1 MRLYVVLGGAIALVI
16 AGVVFLTGNNYTVK
30 VVLPS
35 ATNIVN
41 GGTVQLN
48 GFEAGSV
55 SSIQAQDNQAI
66 LELKL
71 DRDYAPLHEGAV
83 VLVPFKALLGERVVN
98 IIDGPSTN
106 ASIPNH
112 GLIVGQM
119 PKPTEFDQILNT
131 LDAPTL
137 EHLKSLVNGLDDTVK
152 GHEGDINA
160 TLQASGPTLQALGG
174 VLDAIGTDGP
184 AIRALVTRLNELTG
198 TVADHQ
204 NDVRTIVTQLT
215 RLTSLAASRQ
225 QQLRDSLSALPPTLE
240 TAKTTLDK
248 VPPVADKVVPLLHD
262 LDPATERLESVAG
275 NLRPLLKDLRP
286 ALHDLRPTIHALNE
300 LFDCLPDVLDE
311 AGKPG
316 DGTFHDLTK
325 ALDNLSEPLDFLRPY
340 TPEAVGWL
348 SNWNSAFSAYDSN
361 GHYARIW
368 VQAGAGSLVG
378 NPGVVPPGVRV
389 SPYPLP
395 GQNGGTPW
403 TDAFGSGVR

>member
-16 AGVVFLTGNNYTVK
+16 AGVWFLAGNTYTVK
-30 VVLPS
+30 VAMPS

-48 GFEAGSV
+48 GFEVGSV
-55 SSIQAQDNQAI
+55 SSIQAQQNQAI
-66 LELKL
+66 LELKI

-83 VLVPFKALLGERVVN
+83 VLVPYKALLGERVVD
-98 IIDGPSTN
+98 ITDGPSTN
-106 ASIPNH
+106 AVIPNH

-131 LDAPTL
+131 LDKPTL
-137 EHLKSLVNGLDDTVK
+137 DHLKSLVNGLDDTVK
-152 GHEGDINA
+152 GHEGDVNA
-160 TLQASGPTLQALGG
+160 TLQASGPALQALGG
-174 VLDAIGTDGP
+174 VLDAVGTDGP

-198 TVADHQ
+198 TVANHQ

-248 VPPVADKVVPLLHD
+248 VPPVAHKVVPLLHD
-262 LDPATERLESVAG
+262 LDPATDRLKDVAG
-275 NLRPLLKDLRP
+275 NLNPLLKDLRP
-286 ALHDLRPTIHALNE
+286 ALHDLRPTISDLNK
-300 LFDCLPDVLDE
+300 LFDNTPGLLDVYN
-311 AGKPG
+311 
-316 DGTFHDLTK
+316 DGASQGLTE
-325 ALDNLSEPLDFLRPY
+325 ALDNLSDPLDFLRPY
-340 TPEAVGWL
+340 TPEAIGWL
-348 SNWNSAFSAYDSN
+348 SNWNSAFANYDSN
-361 GHYARIW
+361 GHFARIF
-368 VQAGAGSLVG
+368 VQAGSTSLMG
-378 NPGVVPPGVRV
+378 NPGIVPPGVRV
-389 SPYPLP
+389 TPYPAP

>member
-16 AGVVFLTGNNYTVK
+16 AGVWFLAGNTYTVK
-30 VVLPS
+30 VALPS

-48 GFEAGSV
+48 GFEVGSV
-55 SSIQAQDNQAI
+55 SSIEAQENQAI
-66 LELKL
+66 LELKI

-83 VLVPFKALLGERVVN
+83 VLVPFKALLGERVVD
-98 IIDGPSTN
+98 ITDGPSTN
-106 ASIPNH
+106 AVIPNH

-131 LDAPTL
+131 LDRPTL
-137 EHLKSLVNGLDDTVK
+137 DHLKSLVNGLDDTVK
-152 GHEGDINA
+152 GHEADVNA
-160 TLQASGPTLQALGG
+160 TLQASGPALQALGG
-174 VLDAIGTDGP
+174 VLDAVGTDGP

-248 VPPVADKVVPLLHD
+248 VPPVAHKVVPLLHD
-262 LDPATERLESVAG
+262 LDPATEKLESVAG
-275 NLRPLLKDLRP
+275 NLNPLLKDLRP
-286 ALHDLRPTIHALNE
+286 ALHDLRPTLRDLNE
-300 LFDCLPDVLDE
+300 LFDNTPGLLDCYNN
-311 AGKPG
+311 
-316 DGTFHDLTK
+316 GTARGLTE
-325 ALDNLSEPLDFLRPY
+325 ALDNLSDPLDFLRPY
-340 TPEAVGWL
+340 TPEAIGWL
-348 SNWNSAFSAYDSN
+348 SNWNSAFANYDSN
-361 GHYARIW
+361 GHFARIF
-368 VQAGAGSLVG
+368 VQAGSTSLMG
-378 NPGVVPPGVRV
+378 NPGIVPPGVRV
-389 SPYPLP
+389 TPYPAP

>member
-16 AGVVFLTGNNYTVK
+16 AGVWFLAGNTYTVK
-30 VVLPS
+30 VALPS

-48 GFEAGSV
+48 GFEVGSV
-55 SSIQAQDNQAI
+55 SSIEAQENQAI
-66 LELKL
+66 LELKI

-83 VLVPFKALLGERVVN
+83 VLVPFKALLGERVVD
-98 IIDGPSTN
+98 ITDGPSTN
-106 ASIPNH
+106 AVIPNH

-137 EHLKSLVNGLDDTVK
+137 DHLKSLVNGLDDTVK
-152 GHEGDINA
+152 GHEADVNA
-160 TLQASGPTLQALGG
+160 TLQASGPALQALGG
-174 VLDAIGTDGP
+174 VLDAVGTDGP

-248 VPPVADKVVPLLHD
+248 VPPVAHKVVPLLHD
-262 LDPATERLESVAG
+262 LDPATEKLESVAG
-275 NLRPLLKDLRP
+275 NLNPLLKDLRP
-286 ALHDLRPTIHALNE
+286 ALHDLRPTLRDLNE
-300 LFDCLPDVLDE
+300 LFDNTPGLLDCYNN
-311 AGKPG
+311 
-316 DGTFHDLTK
+316 GTARGLTE
-325 ALDNLSEPLDFLRPY
+325 ALDNLSDPLDFLRPY
-340 TPEAVGWL
+340 TPEAIGWL
-348 SNWNSAFSAYDSN
+348 SNWNSAFANYDSN
-361 GHYARIW
+361 GHFARIF
-368 VQAGAGSLVG
+368 VQAGSTSLMG
-378 NPGVVPPGVRV
+378 NPGIVPPGVRV
-389 SPYPLP
+389 TPYPAP

>member
-16 AGVVFLTGNNYTVK
+16 AGVWFLAGNTYTVK
-30 VVLPS
+30 VALPS

-48 GFEAGSV
+48 GFEVGSV

-66 LELKL
+66 LELKI

-83 VLVPFKALLGERVVN
+83 VSVPFKALLGERVVD
-98 IIDGPSTN
+98 ITDGPSTN
-106 ASIPNH
+106 AKIPSH
-112 GLIVGQM
+112 GLIAGQM

-137 EHLKSLVNGLDDTVK
+137 DHLKSLVNGLDNTVK
-152 GHEGDINA
+152 GHEGDVNA
-160 TLQASGPTLQALGG
+160 TLTASGPALNALGG

-204 NDVRTIVTQLT
+204 GDVRTIVTHLT

-225 QQLRDSLSALPPTLE
+225 QQLRDSLSALPPTLR

-248 VPPVADKVVPLLHD
+248 VPPVADDVVPLLHD
-262 LDPATERLESVAG
+262 LDPATERLKSVAG
-275 NLRPLLKDLRP
+275 NLHPLLKDLRP
-286 ALHDLRPTIHALNE
+286 ALHDLRPTIKALNE
-300 LFDCLPDVLDE
+300 LLDNTPGLFDDYKD
-311 AGKPG
+311 AAPG
-316 DGTFHDLTK
+316 LTK

-348 SNWNSAFSAYDSN
+348 SNWNSSFSNFDSN
-361 GHYARIW
+361 GHYARIF
-368 VQAGAGSLVG
+368 VQAGAGDPII
-378 NPGVVPPGVRV
+378 NPGILPPGVRE

-403 TDAFGSGVR
+403 TDAFGSGVT

>member
-16 AGVVFLTGNNYTVK
+16 AGVWFLAGNTYTVK
-30 VVLPS
+30 VALPS

-48 GFEAGSV
+48 GFEVGSV

-66 LELKL
+66 LELKI

-83 VLVPFKALLGERVVN
+83 VTVPFKALLGERVVD
-98 IIDGPSTN
+98 ITDGPSTN
-106 ASIPNH
+106 AKIPSH
-112 GLIVGQM
+112 GLIEGQM

-131 LDAPTL
+131 LDTPTL
-137 EHLKSLVNGLDDTVK
+137 DHLKSLVNGLDNTVK
-152 GHEGDINA
+152 GHEGDVNA
-160 TLQASGPTLQALGG
+160 TLTSSGPALNALGG

-204 NDVRTIVTQLT
+204 GDVRTIVTQLT

-225 QQLRDSLSALPPTLE
+225 QQLRDSLSALPPTLR
-240 TAKTTLDK
+240 TAKSTLDK
-248 VPPVADKVVPLLHD
+248 VPPVADDVVPLLHD
-262 LDPATERLESVAG
+262 LDPATERLKSVAG
-275 NLRPLLKDLRP
+275 NLHPLLRDLRP
-286 ALHDLRPTIHALNE
+286 ALHDLRPTIKALNDLLDNTPG
-300 LFDCLPDVLDE
+300 LFDAYNHTAP
-311 AGKPG
+311 
-316 DGTFHDLTK
+316 DLTK
-325 ALDNLSEPLDFLRPY
+325 ALDNLSDPLDFLRPY
-340 TPEAVGWL
+340 TPEAIGWL

-361 GHYARIW
+361 GHYARIF
-368 VQAGAGSLVG
+368 VQTGAGIIAG
-378 NPGVVPPGVRV
+378 NPGLVPPGVRE

>member
-16 AGVVFLTGNNYTVK
+16 AGVWFLAGNTYTVK
-30 VVLPS
+30 VALPS
-35 ATNIVN
+35 ATNIVD

-48 GFEAGSV
+48 GFEVGSV
-55 SSIQAQDNQAI
+55 SSIEAQENQAI
-66 LELKL
+66 LELKI

-83 VLVPFKALLGERVVN
+83 VLVPFKALLGERVVD
-98 IIDGPSTN
+98 ITDGPSTN
-106 ASIPNH
+106 AVIPNH

-137 EHLKSLVNGLDDTVK
+137 DHLKSLVNGLDDTVK
-152 GHEGDINA
+152 GHEADVNA
-160 TLQASGPTLQALGG
+160 TLQASGPALQALGG
-174 VLDAIGTDGP
+174 VLDAVGTDGP

-248 VPPVADKVVPLLHD
+248 VPPVAHKVVPLLHD
-262 LDPATERLESVAG
+262 LDPATEKLESVAG
-275 NLRPLLKDLRP
+275 NLNPLLKDLRP
-286 ALHDLRPTIHALNE
+286 ALHDLRPTLRDLNE
-300 LFDCLPDVLDE
+300 LFDNTPGLLDSYNNG
-311 AGKPG
+311 AAQG
-316 DGTFHDLTK
+316 LTE
-325 ALDNLSEPLDFLRPY
+325 ALDNLSDPLDFLRPY
-340 TPEAVGWL
+340 TPEAIGWL
-348 SNWNSAFSAYDSN
+348 SNWNSAFANYDSN
-361 GHYARIW
+361 GHFARIF
-368 VQAGAGSLVG
+368 VQAGSTSLMG
-378 NPGVVPPGVRV
+378 NPGIVPPGVRV
-389 SPYPLP
+389 TPYPAP

>member
-16 AGVVFLTGNNYTVK
+16 AGVWFLAGNTYTVK
-30 VVLPS
+30 VALPS

-41 GGTVQLN
+41 GATVQLN
-48 GFEAGSV
+48 GFEVGSV
-55 SSIQAQDNQAI
+55 SKIEAQENQAI
-66 LELKL
+66 LELKV

-83 VLVPFKALLGERVVN
+83 VLVPFKALLGERVVD
-98 IIDGPSTN
+98 ITDGPSTN
-106 ASIPNH
+106 AAIPNH

-131 LDAPTL
+131 LDRPTL
-137 EHLKSLVNGLDDTVK
+137 DHLKSLVNGLDDTVK
-152 GHEGDINA
+152 GHEGDVNA
-160 TLQASGPTLQALGG
+160 TLQASGPALQALGG

-204 NDVRTIVTQLT
+204 SDVRTVVTQLT

-240 TAKTTLDK
+240 TAKSTLDK
-248 VPPVADKVVPLLHD
+248 VPPVAHEVVPLLHD
-262 LDPATERLESVAG
+262 LDPATEKLESVAD
-275 NLRPLLKDLRP
+275 NLHGLLKDLRP
-286 ALHDLRPTIHALNE
+286 TLHDLKPTIRDLNE
-300 LFDCLPDVLDE
+300 LFDNTPGLLD
-311 AGKPG
+311 ATNR
-316 DGTFHDLTK
+316 TFDPLTK

-340 TPEAVGWL
+340 TPEAIGWL
-348 SNWNSAFSAYDSN
+348 SNWNSAFANYDSN
-361 GHYARIW
+361 GHFARIF
-368 VQAGAGSLVG
+368 VQGGSTSLMG
-378 NPGVVPPGVRV
+378 NPGVIPPGVRV
-389 SPYPLP
+389 TPYPAP

>member
-16 AGVVFLTGNNYTVK
+16 AGVWFLAGNTYTVK
-30 VVLPS
+30 VALPS

-48 GFEAGSV
+48 GFEVGSV
-55 SSIQAQDNQAI
+55 SSIEAQENQAI
-66 LELKL
+66 LELKI
-71 DRDYAPLHEGAV
+71 DRDYAPLHDGAV
-83 VLVPFKALLGERVVN
+83 VLVPFKALLGERVVD
-98 IIDGPSTN
+98 ITDGPSTN
-106 ASIPNH
+106 ASIPSH

-240 TAKTTLDK
+240 TAKSTLDK
-248 VPPVADKVVPLLHD
+248 VPPVAHEVVPLLHD
-262 LDPATERLESVAG
+262 LDPATEKLESVAD
-275 NLRPLLKDLRP
+275 NLHGLLKDLRP
-286 ALHDLRPTIHALNE
+286 TLHDLKPTIRDLNE
-300 LFDCLPDVLDE
+300 LFDNT
-311 AGKPG
+311 PG
-316 DGTFHDLTK
+316 LFDDYNQTAPELTK

-340 TPEAVGWL
+340 TPEAIGWL
-348 SNWNSAFSAYDSN
+348 SNWNSAFANYDSN
-361 GHYARIW
+361 GHFARIF
-368 VQAGAGSLVG
+368 VQAGSTSLMG
-378 NPGVVPPGVRV
+378 NPGIVPPGVRV
-389 SPYPLP
+389 TPYPLP

>member
-16 AGVVFLTGNNYTVK
+16 AGVWFLAGNTYTVK
-30 VVLPS
+30 VALPS

-48 GFEAGSV
+48 GFEVGSV
-55 SSIQAQDNQAI
+55 SKIEAQENQAI
-66 LELKL
+66 LELKIN
-71 DRDYAPLHEGAV
+71 RDYAPLHEGAV
-83 VLVPFKALLGERVVN
+83 VLVPFKALLGERVVD
-98 IIDGPSTN
+98 ITDGPSTN
-106 ASIPNH
+106 AAIPNH

-131 LDAPTL
+131 LDKPTL
-137 EHLKSLVNGLDDTVK
+137 DHLKSLVNGLDDTVK
-152 GHEGDINA
+152 GHEGDVNA
-160 TLQASGPTLQALGG
+160 TLQASGPALQALGG

-204 NDVRTIVTQLT
+204 NDVRTVVTQLT

-240 TAKTTLDK
+240 TAKSTLDK
-248 VPPVADKVVPLLHD
+248 VPPVAHEVVPLLHD
-262 LDPATERLESVAG
+262 LDPATEKLESVAG
-275 NLRPLLKDLRP
+275 NLHPLLKDLRP
-286 ALHDLRPTIHALNE
+286 ALHDLRPTIKALDE
-300 LFDCLPDVLDE
+300 LFDNT
-311 AGKPG
+311 PG
-316 DGTFHDLTK
+316 LFDSYNETAPELTK

-340 TPEAVGWL
+340 TPEAIGWL
-348 SNWNSAFSAYDSN
+348 SNWNSAFANYDSN
-361 GHYARIW
+361 GHFARIF
-368 VQAGAGSLVG
+368 VQGGSTSLMG
-378 NPGVVPPGVRV
+378 NPGIVPPGVRV
-389 SPYPLP
+389 TPYPLP

>member
-16 AGVVFLTGNNYTVK
+16 AGVWFLAGNTYTVK
-30 VVLPS
+30 VALPS

-48 GFEAGSV
+48 GFEVGSV

-66 LELKL
+66 LELKI

-83 VLVPFKALLGERVVN
+83 VTVPFKALLGERVVD
-98 IIDGPSTN
+98 ITDGPSTN
-106 ASIPNH
+106 AKIPSH
-112 GLIVGQM
+112 GLIEGQM

-137 EHLKSLVNGLDDTVK
+137 DHLKSLVNGLDNTVR
-152 GHEGDINA
+152 GHEGDVNA
-160 TLQASGPTLQALGG
+160 TLTASGPALNALGG

-204 NDVRTIVTQLT
+204 GDVRTIVTQLT

-225 QQLRDSLSALPPTLE
+225 QQLRDSLSALPPTLR
-240 TAKTTLDK
+240 TAKSTLDK
-248 VPPVADKVVPLLHD
+248 VPPVADDVVPLLHD
-262 LDPATERLESVAG
+262 LDPATERLKSVAG
-275 NLRPLLKDLRP
+275 NLHPLLRDLRP
-286 ALHDLRPTIHALNE
+286 ALHDLRPTIKALNDLLDNTPG
-300 LFDCLPDVLDE
+300 LFDAYNHTAP
-311 AGKPG
+311 
-316 DGTFHDLTK
+316 DLTK
-325 ALDNLSEPLDFLRPY
+325 ALDNLSDPLDFLRPY
-340 TPEAVGWL
+340 TPEAIGWL

-361 GHYARIW
+361 GHYARIF
-368 VQAGAGSLVG
+368 VQTGAGIIAG
-378 NPGVVPPGVRV
+378 NPGLVPPGVRE

>member
-16 AGVVFLTGNNYTVK
+16 AGVWFLAGNTYTVK
-30 VVLPS
+30 VAMPS

-48 GFEAGSV
+48 GFEVGSV
-55 SSIQAQDNQAI
+55 SSIQAQENQAI
-66 LELKL
+66 LELKI

-83 VLVPFKALLGERVVN
+83 VLVPYKALLGERVVD
-98 IIDGPSTN
+98 ITDGPSTN
-106 ASIPNH
+106 AVIPNH

-131 LDAPTL
+131 LDRPTL
-137 EHLKSLVNGLDDTVK
+137 DHLKSLVNGLDDTVK
-152 GHEGDINA
+152 GHESDVNA
-160 TLQASGPTLQALGG
+160 TLQASGPALQALGG

-198 TVADHQ
+198 TVANHQ
-204 NDVRTIVTQLT
+204 ADVRTVVTQLT
-215 RLTSLAASRQ
+215 RLTTLAASRQ

-248 VPPVADKVVPLLHD
+248 VPPVAHEVVPLLHD
-262 LDPATERLESVAG
+262 LDPATEKLKDVAG
-275 NLRPLLKDLRP
+275 NLHPLLKDLRP
-286 ALHDLRPTIHALNE
+286 ALHDLRPTISALNE
-300 LFDCLPDVLDE
+300 LFDNTPGLLDSTHE
-311 AGKPG
+311 
-316 DGTFHDLTK
+316 TFDPLTK

-340 TPEAVGWL
+340 TPEAIGWL
-348 SNWNSAFSAYDSN
+348 SNWNSAFANYDSN
-361 GHYARIW
+361 GHFARIF
-368 VQAGAGSLVG
+368 VQAGSTSLMG

-389 SPYPLP
+389 TPYPAP

>member
-1 MRLYVVLGGAIALVI
+1 MRLYVVLGGVIALVI
-16 AGVVFLTGNNYTVK
+16 AGAVFLTGNNYTVK

-35 ATNIVN
+35 ATNIVD

-48 GFEAGSV
+48 GFKAGSV

-66 LELKL
+66 LELKI
-71 DRDYAPLHEGAV
+71 DRDYVPLHEGAV
-83 VLVPFKALLGERVVN
+83 VVVPFKALLGERVVD
-98 IIDGPSTN
+98 ITDGPSTN
-106 ASIPNH
+106 ASIPSH

-225 QQLRDSLSALPPTLE
+225 QQLRDSLSALPPTLQ

-248 VPPVADKVVPLLHD
+248 VPPVADQVVPLLHD
-262 LDPATERLESVAG
+262 LDPATEKLPSVAD
-275 NLRPLLKDLRP
+275 NLHGLLKDLRP
-286 ALHDLRPTIHALNE
+286 ALHDLRPTIRALDE
-300 LFDCLPDVLDE
+300 LFDHTPGLLDS
-311 AGKPG
+311 AH
-316 DGTFHDLTK
+316 DTFPELTDTF
-325 ALDNLSEPLDFLRPY
+325 DNLSAPLAFLRPY
-340 TPEAVGWL
+340 TPEAMGWL
-348 SNWNSAFSAYDSN
+348 SNWNSAFANYDSN
-361 GHYARIW
+361 GHFARIF
-368 VQAGAGSLVG
+368 VQAGSTSLMG
-378 NPGVVPPGVRV
+378 NPGIVPPGVRV
-389 SPYPLP
+389 TPYPLP